1 MSSVKTREAYE
12 MQVASFEK
20 EHAEFANSETK
31 IDAMMEQLNEAVAIM
46 KQEEAVVVKKA
57 AAIAAAQEQQRLVH
71 AFSAQLAEF
80 QQFTRAFMLYPDMFL
95 HGPACLRPTRSP

>member
-31 IDAMMEQLNEAVAIM
+31 IDAMMEQLNEAAM
-46 KQEEAVVVKKA
+46 KE
-57 AAIAAAQEQQRLVH
+57 AAQNSNCILAIITGAEQARVIR
-71 AFSAQLAEF
+71 SA
-80 QQFTRAFMLYPDMFL
+80 
-95 HGPACLRPTRSP
+95 GG